1 MYFSMF
7 SELCSKCKVG
17 NPLPTIDR
25 FLSIYDEV
33 MRSTTFAES
42 VGTGHNS
49 DMPPDKSNSILWVE
63 AALATDL
70 GIVSLLTGLN
80 IDSQPALKKST
91 SKRQSLI
98 SAPAKNYLKVSSL
111 PTSDPSISSWTRGNG
126 MKDTIQLSMNLQSEM
141 QMWFVKFVE
150 ESLDAGFRVFKESKT
165 DSCCMLPPECGP
177 ITAIL
182 SQLKRVNDWLDR
194 AASKQ
199 DELLTENI
207 ERLKRKIY
215 GFVIHHVGTSLDS
228 PSSTPSSCISMS

>member
-1 MYFSMF
+1 MF
-7 SELCSKCKVG
+7 SELFSKCKVG

-33 MRSTTFAES
+33 MRSTAFAES
-42 VGTGHNS
+42 VGRTSHNS
-49 DMPPDKSNSILWVE
+49 ETPPPYNSNSTLWVE

-80 IDSQPALKKST
+80 IDSQPTMQKNT
-91 SKRQSLI
+91 SKRQSLTA
-98 SAPAKNYLKVSSL
+98 APAKNYLKASSL
-111 PTSDPSISSWTRGNG
+111 PASDPTIGPWTRGNG
-126 MKDTIQLSMNLQSEM
+126 MKDTIQLSMDLQSEM

-150 ESLDAGFRVFKESKT
+150 ESLDAGFRVFKEAKA
-165 DSCCMLPPECGP
+165 DSCSMLPPECGP

-194 AASKQ
+194 VASKK
-199 DELLTENI
+199 DELLTEKI
-207 ERLKRKIY
+207 EKLKRKIY

-228 PSSTPSSCISMS
+228 PCSTPSSCNSMS